1 MIKGSFVINPDTNQA
16 VDAVAD
22 ALSQEKRVLITCH
35 VKPDGDALGCLIA
48 LHCGLQQLGADSVM
62 YIADTGAISPEY
74 QWLPGLAEA
83 IVGEPPSDAAE
94 RTLISVDC
102 GNAERIGN
110 EELVKSAPRII
121 NIDHHGDNTR
131 FGDINLVAGDSSST
145 AEILFL
151 ILRKLGVR
159 ITPDIGQ
166 ALYTGILVDSGRF
179 QYSSASPD
187 TFRAAADLIE
197 SGVDHTAIFRRV
209 FEAVPLAKSRLL
221 CRLLT
226 NMTIACEGRLAIG
239 VIDRDDFEWAGAGN
253 GLTEGLVDNLR
264 AIEGVEV
271 AALVYARP
279 EGSVEPGRKDAE
291 KPLYRVSLRSSS
303 EELDVQKIANARGG
317 GGHRQ
322 AAGYTAEG
330 ETVQE
335 IITYLSESVS
345 RAIAKD

>member
-1 MIKGSFVINPDTNQA
+1 MINSDSDHTI
-16 VDAVAD
+16 DAVAD
-22 ALSQEKRVLITCH
+22 ALAREKRVLITCH
-35 VKPDGDALGCLIA
+35 IKPDGDALGCLIA
-48 LHCGLQQLGADSVM
+48 LHRGLEQLGADSVM

-74 QWLPGLAEA
+74 QWLPGLDEV
-83 IVGEPPSDAAE
+83 IVGEPPGDAAE
-94 RTLISVDC
+94 RTLITVDC

-110 EELVKSAPRII
+110 EELVSSAPRII
-121 NIDHHGDNTR
+121 NIDHHGDNSR
-131 FGDINLVAGDSSST
+131 FGDLNLVVGDSSST
-145 AEILFL
+145 AEILYL
-151 ILRKLGVR
+151 ILRRLGVE
-159 ITPDIGQ
+159 ITPDIGE

-187 TFRAAADLIE
+187 TFRAAAGLIE
-197 SGVDHTAIFRRV
+197 GGVDHTAIFRRV

-226 NMTIACEGRLAIG
+226 NMTIACDGRLAIG

-271 AALVYARP
+271 AVLVYARP
-279 EGSVEPGRKDAE
+279 AGSVEPGQKDGD

-303 EELDVQKIANARGG
+303 EELDVQKIAKAKGG

-322 AAGYTAEG
+322 AAGFTAEG
-330 ETVQE
+330 ETVDE
-335 IITYLSESVS
+335 IIAYLTESVC
-345 RAIAKD
+345 RAAGKD